1 MISDLQ
7 EFESTRPAR
16 ASSGLVVELG
26 PMLRLA
32 GPVVLAE
39 LGWMSMGIV
48 DTIVV
53 GPLGAE
59 ATGAVGL
66 GSNLYMA
73 AVIFG
78 IGLLLGLDTLVS
90 QEHGAGRAQDA
101 RRSLAQ
107 GVYLAAAMT
116 PLTMLMILGVI
127 SLLPRMGILEEVIRL
142 TVPYLEALAW
152 GT

>member
-1 MISDLQ
+1 MITNFQ
-7 EFESTRPAR
+7 ESESARPVEAPSR
-16 ASSGLVVELG
+16 LVVELG

-48 DTIVV
+48 NTIVV

-101 RRSLAQ
+101 RRSLA
-107 GVYLAAAMT
+107 GAV
-116 PLTMLMILGVI
+116 PLGGDQ
-127 SLLPRMGILEEVIRL
+127 PDPDAPDPGDD
-142 TVPYLEALAW
+142 PHPAPA
-152 GT
+152 GHPG